1 MIQQLITTFI
11 AVFLAELGDKT
22 QIATFSFAANPQYNK
37 WVVLL
42 GSCSALVLISLLAVL
57 IGAKAGDFVNPKV
70 LKITSGLLFI
80 GIGLYTLMK

>member
-1 MIQQLITTFI
+1 
-11 AVFLAELGDKT
+11 
-22 QIATFSFAANPQYNK
+22 
-37 WVVLL
+37 
-42 GSCSALVLISLLAVL
+42 VLISLLAVL